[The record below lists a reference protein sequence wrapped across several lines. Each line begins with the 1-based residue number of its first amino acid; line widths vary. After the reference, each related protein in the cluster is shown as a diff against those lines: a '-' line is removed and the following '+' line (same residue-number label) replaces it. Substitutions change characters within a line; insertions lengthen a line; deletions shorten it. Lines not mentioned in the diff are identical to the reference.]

1 MKKSIFS
8 ASKLSNLNVVAKGT
22 KTTNDARPEV
32 VTGRAINKFTM
43 NASAAALLDVDNGD
57 NVVMFYIPDAESLD
71 EKFFIAKGTDKDA
84 KLASSN
90 KTIGVPKVLSF
101 SYSSLWSLMVQE
113 DLEAQPL
120 GERALVEKGIME
132 YVPTQMGRDK
142 GDGKKEMC
150 YANLVPYQLAY
161 EVELVADEN
170 EVAIPVTVGDTTYE
184 GYSFLRMLSNV
195 IRMKRRKK
203 LSKTKL

>member
-71 EKFFIAKGTDKDA
+71 E
-84 KLASSN
+84 
-90 KTIGVPKVLSF
+90 
-101 SYSSLWSLMVQE
+101 SSLLLRVQ
-113 DLEAQPL
+113 
-120 GERALVEKGIME
+120 
-132 YVPTQMGRDK
+132 
-142 GDGKKEMC
+142 
-150 YANLVPYQLAY
+150 
-161 EVELVADEN
+161 
-170 EVAIPVTVGDTTYE
+170 
-184 GYSFLRMLSNV
+184 LRMLNWLPV
-195 IRMKRRKK
+195 IKLLVFRKFST
-203 LSKTKL
+203 LVILLFGAL

>member
-71 EKFFIAKGTDKDA
+71 EKFFIAKGTAKDA
-84 KLASSN
+84 KLVFR
-90 KTIGVPKVLSF
+90 KF
-101 SYSSLWSLMVQE
+101 STLVIL
-113 DLEAQPL
+113 LF
-120 GERALVEKGIME
+120 GAL
-132 YVPTQMGRDK
+132 
-142 GDGKKEMC
+142 
-150 YANLVPYQLAY
+150 
-161 EVELVADEN
+161 
-170 EVAIPVTVGDTTYE
+170 
-184 GYSFLRMLSNV
+184 
-195 IRMKRRKK
+195 
-203 LSKTKL
+203 

>member
-8 ASKLSNLNVVAKGT
+8 ASKLSNLNVVEKGT

-32 VTGRAINKFTM
+32 VTGRAINKFTI

-71 EKFFIAKGTDKDA
+71 EKFFIAKGTAKDA

-90 KTIGVPKVLSF
+90 KTIGVPKVLNF

-113 DLEAQPL
+113 DLDAQPL

-161 EVELVADEN
+161 EVELVTDEN

-184 GYSFLRMLSNV
+184 GYSFLRMLLSV
-195 IRMKRRKK
+195 ILMKRRKK
-203 LSKTKL
+203 LLKTNL

>member
-1 MKKSIFS
+1 
-8 ASKLSNLNVVAKGT
+8 
-22 KTTNDARPEV
+22 
-32 VTGRAINKFTM
+32 
-43 NASAAALLDVDNGD
+43 
-57 NVVMFYIPDAESLD
+57 MFYIPDAESLD
-71 EKFFIAKGTDKDA
+71 EKFFIAKGTAKDA

-184 GYSFLRMLSNV
+184 RVFVLKNV
-195 IRMKRRKK
+195 IKRYPDEKK
-203 LSKTKL
+203 KEAIKDEVVENEAIPEWKNDVENLL